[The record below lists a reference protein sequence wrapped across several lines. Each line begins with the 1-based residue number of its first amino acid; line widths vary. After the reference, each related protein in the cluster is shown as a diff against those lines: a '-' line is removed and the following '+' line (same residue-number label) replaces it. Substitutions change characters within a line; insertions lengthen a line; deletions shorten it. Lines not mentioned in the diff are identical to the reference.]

1 MTDIVD
7 LTLGDD
13 QSSLIILRECE
24 QLRRLLLTRLHD
36 SFERISSDVLPV
48 LTESSRLL
56 HQAAERNWS
65 SEYLDH
71 ALLEVTGLEA
81 VCRRVERLIRC
92 YQDILTAA
100 PALAS
105 SPGCNDARVGGS
117 PETRTDQ
124 R

>member
-13 QSSLIILRECE
+13 QSSLLRECE

-48 LTESSRLL
+48 LAESSRLL

-81 VCRRVERLIRC
+81 VCRRVERLIR
-92 YQDILTAA
+92 
-100 PALAS
+100 S
-105 SPGCNDARVGGS
+105 
-117 PETRTDQ
+117 RTY
-124 R
+124 